1 MLGVVPEIA
10 TSILR
15 LWVAAGSAALLVI
28 VCALAFGWTRT
39 KSVARTSI
47 IALGAILGG
56 TMAWAFLDAATTRDH
71 NAERLALET
80 RAAELNARALAPG
93 SALACL
99 DALAGETVEVACE
112 KALFA
117 NPAAVASAT
126 SYAAA
131 RLTLLADMAAYN
143 QRGGADIDGALLPLR
158 HSLEADRF
166 GFVARALAA
175 RDGCSSQ
182 SCNAFSLLRDPS
194 RVRANL
200 SGGTLDRYLEH
211 YTTVWSQSS
220 DSPVADSTGS
230 QPAASNAGGG
240 PGPHKLV
247 NIDFPT
253 SASIPPIS
261 IMNPEPKGPAPGATA
276 AADPNAHAAPAARS
290 RKQAGNAPPQ
300 AVPAPPVDPVW
311 NPGATLAAPQGPAP
325 PPAALAG
332 APVQLNPAASQPE
345 ASAGGAARTQ

>member
-166 GFVARALAA
+166 GFVAHALAA

-261 IMNPEPKGPAPGATA
+261 IMNPEPKGPAPAAAA
-276 AADPNAHAAPAARS
+276 AADPNAHAAPVARS

-300 AVPAPPVDPVW
+300 AAPAPPVDPVW
-311 NPGATLAAPQGPAP
+311 NPGSTLAAPLGPAP
-325 PPAALAG
+325 PPAAVAG